1 MADFDVSKLI
11 VFTWESKWQKISEI
25 SKLYRSNLSQLY
37 SSVPFL
43 IAETQRSK
51 MMAL

>member
-1 MADFDVSKLI
+1 MADFDILLIDFKSK
-11 VFTWESKWQKISEI
+11 WHWQKISGI
-25 SKLYRSNLSQLY
+25 SKLYRYELY